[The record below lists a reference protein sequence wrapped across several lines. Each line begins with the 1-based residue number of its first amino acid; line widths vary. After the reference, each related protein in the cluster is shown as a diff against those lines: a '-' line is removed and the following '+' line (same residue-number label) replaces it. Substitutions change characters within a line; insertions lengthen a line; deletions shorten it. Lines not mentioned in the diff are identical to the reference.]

1 MRWVF
6 LSLQSPAGSGQD
18 GGRSPRSPRGAPG
31 HTWAARGRPRPRSPA
46 RQLRSSPKGPAG
58 WSEAGWNSPS
68 DGSLAAASL
77 SSPSP
82 PPPQPI
88 PLRRLPSPP
97 CPALQANGRPSVHP
111 QGPGGGSPSDRRLER
126 PCPPARLAEAPCAPR
141 PTTRGGDQAHVHHV
155 SCSFQRG
162 QILTSV
168 PRVEARLGLAP
179 WAPVAPTFTQRCAS
193 ACSLPPSSQ
202 ACCRLPFPP

>member
-1 MRWVF
+1 M
-6 LSLQSPAGSGQD
+6 
-18 GGRSPRSPRGAPG
+18 GRTGAGAPG
-31 HTWAARGRPRPRSPA
+31 ARAGLPGTPGRRGDGRGRAARPGSSEVPRKALPGGA
-46 RQLRSSPKGPAG
+46 RPAG
-58 WSEAGWNSPS
+58 IRPATV
-68 DGSLAAASL
+68 
-77 SSPSP
+77 PSP
-82 PPPQPI
+82 QLLSPLLL
-88 PLRRLPSPP
+88 PLRR
-97 CPALQANGRPSVHP
+97 
-111 QGPGGGSPSDRRLER
+111 SPSLSVASPRLLARRYRRTGARRCIRRGRAVEAPPTAACER

-168 PRVEARLGLAP
+168 PRVEARFGLAP